1 MTLIPQLLLLLRQA
15 GTLLT
20 PEPTLRVDL
29 RLAVSPAPSGT
40 EISEAIDT
48 CERNGWVIGV
58 RDAMTGQLKW
68 RITDSGRVSLAER
81 GL

>member
-1 MTLIPQLLLLLRQA
+1 MTLIPQLLLLLRRA
-15 GTLLT
+15 GNLLT

-40 EISEAIDT
+40 EISEAIDK
-48 CERNGWVIGV
+48 CERQGWIISV
-58 RDAMTGQLKW
+58 RDDMTDELKW
-68 RITDSGRVSLAER
+68 RITDAGRASLAER